1 MAASLIVRHRT
12 TDGGANAVRG
22 AMAFL
27 VRGPAASSDL
37 TIDPAEWN
45 KLGFPE
51 HLRKRSGCEGV
62 KRAWGSI
69 VLPANSPISVVSL
82 VCVCATVAVSTW
94 PLNAHAQVIANKRQ
108 APEVT
113 PERHTEDW
121 SHLDDPSKR
130 TGHWTEKFK
139 YIPLSSDGL
148 SYLTM
153 GLEARVRY
161 EGFRNPNW
169 GSRPDDSYVWH
180 RFMPYADLHFSNV
193 RMFIQ
198 PVFSAISGTDRP
210 LSPVD
215 TSGTDALQ
223 AFLEVDLQVAED
235 ASLSVSAGRK
245 VFSLGAGRFID
256 SRYGP
261 NILQPFD
268 GADVAFSAEGRQLRM
283 LYFRPV
289 NTRAGDMNDRSSTT
303 QAVWGVYA
311 TQWLDRSR
319 VNGVDVYYL
328 GFRDSDARVDQ
339 GAGHLIAHTIGSRLF
354 GKRGNWSWNVEG
366 AVQRG
371 SFADKQVQAFGV
383 GSEVSYRL
391 SSSTL
396 KPMLA
401 FTLDYASGDRDLADD
416 KLGTMNPLFPRGQ
429 YFVTQ
434 SPVGPR
440 NLIHVRSS
448 LTVYPEERLAI
459 SINGGGYWRASTR
472 DGIYNM
478 PGFLE
483 RSGAGSRARFVSKQY
498 ELAVDWQANSELS
511 FRGLVSLFDPQR
523 FIRETG
529 TARSI
534 RAVVATT
541 SFRF

>member
-1 MAASLIVRHRT
+1 MPPSSLIP
-12 TDGGANAVRG
+12 
-22 AMAFL
+22 M
-27 VRGPAASSDL
+27 
-37 TIDPAEWN
+37 
-45 KLGFPE
+45 
-51 HLRKRSGCEGV
+51 
-62 KRAWGSI
+62 
-69 VLPANSPISVVSL
+69 VSL
-82 VCVCATVAVSTW
+82 VCARLAVAVGIS
-94 PLNAHAQVIANKRQ
+94 PLSAHAQVTANERQ
-108 APEVT
+108 TPEVT

-121 SHLDDPSKR
+121 SYLGDPTKR

-139 YIPLSSDGL
+139 YIPLSDDGS
-148 SYLTM
+148 SYLTS
-153 GLEARVRY
+153 GLEARVRH
-161 EGFRNPNW
+161 EGFRSPNW

-180 RFMPYADLHFSNV
+180 RFMPYADLHFKNA

-223 AFLEVDLQVAED
+223 AFLELDLRLAED
-235 ASLSVSAGRK
+235 VSLSASAGRK

-268 GADVAFSAEGRQLRM
+268 GADVAFSAEARQLRM
-283 LYFRPV
+283 LYVRPV
-289 NTRAGDMNDRSSTT
+289 DTRAGDMNDRSSNK

-319 VNGVDVYYL
+319 ASGVDLYYL
-328 GFRDSDARVDQ
+328 GLRDRDARVDQ
-339 GAGHLIAHTIGSRLF
+339 GAGRLMVRTVGSRFF
-354 GKRGNWSWNVEG
+354 GKRGNWSWNLEG

-383 GSEVSYRL
+383 GSEVSY
-391 SSSTL
+391 SFSGSTL

-401 FTLDYASGDRDLADD
+401 FTLDYASGDRDPADD

-434 SPVGPR
+434 SPIGPR

-448 LTVYPEERLAI
+448 LTVHPWERVAI
-459 SINGGGYWRASTR
+459 SFDGGGYWRASTR

-511 FRGLVSLFDPQR
+511 FRGLVSLFDPQQ